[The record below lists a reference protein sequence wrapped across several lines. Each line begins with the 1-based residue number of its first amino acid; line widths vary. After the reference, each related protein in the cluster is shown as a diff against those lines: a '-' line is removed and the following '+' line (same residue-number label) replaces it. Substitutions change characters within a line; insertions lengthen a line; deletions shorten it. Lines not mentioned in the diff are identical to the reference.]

1 MRLYVR
7 GLEVLKMFER
17 EAGQGVSKC
26 ALGSERSEGLA
37 QCPQEAVA
45 GGERAGGST
54 GL

>member
-1 MRLYVR
+1 MYVAWKF
-7 GLEVLKMFER
+7 LKCLRER

-37 QCPQEAVA
+37 WCPQEAVA